1 MGPSVACTA
10 PATGAPQFSSVRRL
24 MSTLLVLV
32 LCCCCCSNA
41 AAFIRKKGGSKGAQV
56 DVGDVVGSGG
66 NGNAGAP
73 VLKLRREAK
82 KALAQWATAATKSR
96 NTTSLRAVTA
106 IGSLVVDGMQGGPM
120 KKAKEALAR
129 ADAEPADVSVV
140 LETLPL
146 AALVSMPEMDLD
158 GSGDLSKEE
167 LADAIRLHERRQL
180 EGAAGARPTG
190 GLRSGLAILLTT
202 LLVMVP
208 CASPDPLSRQLRRKY
223 RGYREA
229 SRAHAQ
235 QRAWRVELGLADAR
249 GVLTGDQVRKS
260 FRRRSRSCHPDR
272 NRDDPAASKQWHL
285 LKEAR
290 DGLLEAMPT

>member
-1 MGPSVACTA
+1 MPPPTA
-10 PATGAPQFSSVRRL
+10 
-24 MSTLLVLV
+24 
-32 LCCCCCSNA
+32 
-41 AAFIRKKGGSKGAQV
+41 
-56 DVGDVVGSGG
+56 
-66 NGNAGAP
+66 AGAP

-120 KKAKEALAR
+120 KKAKEALDRAGASR
-129 ADAEPADVSVV
+129 SSRLPIPRAPRHQSPPSLIRSTTITTLTSRIRCRCLHVANIPANADAEPADVSVV

>member
-1 MGPSVACTA
+1 MGDRGDQVPQHDLSESSDCHRMPSGRRHAGRTDEEGKGSPRSCRCVEIQPVA
-10 PATGAPQFSSVRRL
+10 
-24 MSTLLVLV
+24 
-32 LCCCCCSNA
+32 
-41 AAFIRKKGGSKGAQV
+41 
-56 DVGDVVGSGG
+56 
-66 NGNAGAP
+66 
-73 VLKLRREAK
+73 
-82 KALAQWATAATKSR
+82 
-96 NTTSLRAVTA
+96 NTTCT
-106 IGSLVVDGMQGGPM
+106 
-120 KKAKEALAR
+120 EAPEPALIRTTTLTTLITLTSRIRCRCLHVANIPAN
-129 ADAEPADVSVV
+129 ADAEPTDVSVV

-158 GSGDLSKEE
+158 GSGDLSKDE

-180 EGAAGARPTG
+180 EGAAGARPAD

-235 QRAWRVELGLADAR
+235 QRAWRAELGLTDAR
-249 GVLTGDQVRKS
+249 GVLSGDQVRKS